1 MVLLSTS
8 IQPWK
13 PTLSKLSHACKTQS
27 DVDQI
32 HAQLVTT
39 GLVKDGS
46 FIKKLIIRLSTSPY
60 VPVVD
65 FARSLLFSGH
75 YEEGRDDP
83 FLWNAVIKSY
93 SHGNCP
99 SKAFLVFCLMLKNGI
114 FLDEYSFSLVL
125 KSCSRTGLV
134 KQGMQVHG
142 LLRKLDFGSNI
153 FLENCLIC
161 MYVKCGYV
169 EFGQQVFDRMSN
181 RDSISYNTMIDGYV
195 KCRMLDLAHE
205 LFNCM
210 PVQVRNL
217 VSWNTLISGYVKME
231 NFEVAWELFERA
243 PFKDLVSWNLMID
256 CCVKS
261 GKMEMAAALFSKMP
275 KRDAVSYA
283 ILIDGFAKMSN
294 INAAQSLFIHMPEK
308 DVISC
313 NAMMAGYVKNGH
325 SMEALSVFHDML
337 NDSNL
342 TPDGATLLS
351 ALSAVAQLGY
361 IDEGLA
367 IHCYIKDHGFVV
379 HGKLG
384 VALIDMYAKCGS
396 IDNALG
402 VFEDIKEK
410 TVDHWNAMIGGLA
423 VHGWGELA
431 FDLFMEMERLAIEPD
446 DITFIVV
453 LNACGHAGL
462 IKEGL
467 MCFEIMRRAHQME
480 PKLQHYGC
488 IVDILSRAGH
498 MEEAIKF
505 VEEMPIEP
513 NDVVWRTLLSA
524 CSNHEHLDAAAQ
536 PVSKHQIQL
545 NSPNSSSYVLLS
557 NIYAR
562 FGMWDYVRRIR
573 TMMKEKELKKVP
585 GCSWIELGGTVHEFS
600 AGDRSHPQAEDVS
613 STLQMVC
620 T

>member
-1 MVLLSTS
+1 MVLLSTA

-13 PTLSKLSHACKTQS
+13 PTLSKLSQTCKTQS

-39 GLVKDGS
+39 GLVKDAS
-46 FIKKLIIRLSTSPY
+46 LIRKLIISLSTSPY
-60 VPVVD
+60 VPVVE
-65 FARSLLFSGH
+65 FARSLLFSG
-75 YEEGRDDP
+75 YNDFEDRNDP
-83 FLWNAVIKSY
+83 FPWNAIIKSY

-142 LLRKLDFGSNI
+142 LLRKLDFGSNVI
-153 FLENCLIC
+153 LENCLI
-161 MYVKCGYV
+161 
-169 EFGQQVFDRMSN
+169 
-181 RDSISYNTMIDGYV
+181 
-195 KCRMLDLAHE
+195 L
-205 LFNCM
+205 
-210 PVQVRNL
+210 
-217 VSWNTLISGYVKME
+217 
-231 NFEVAWELFERA
+231 
-243 PFKDLVSWNLMID
+243 
-256 CCVKS
+256 
-261 GKMEMAAALFSKMP
+261 
-275 KRDAVSYA
+275 
-283 ILIDGFAKMSN
+283 
-294 INAAQSLFIHMPEK
+294 
-308 DVISC
+308 
-313 NAMMAGYVKNGH
+313 
-325 SMEALSVFHDML
+325 
-337 NDSNL
+337 
-342 TPDGATLLS
+342 
-351 ALSAVAQLGY
+351 AQLGS

-431 FDLFMEMERLAIEPD
+431 FDLFMEMERLSIEPD

-467 MCFEIMRRAHQME
+467 MCFEIMRSVHQME

-498 MEEAIKF
+498 MEEAIRF

-524 CSNHEHLDAAAQ
+524 CSNHEHLDAAQ

-573 TMMKEKELKKVP
+573 TMMKQKELKKVP
-585 GCSWIELGGTVHEFS
+585 GCSWIEVGGTVHEFS
-600 AGDRSHPQAEDVS
+600 AGDGSHPQVEDVS

-620 T
+620 S